1 MKYRVTIKT
10 SSYKEL
16 SFEFDDME
24 QTTIFIDTCLRH
36 NTEEDFS
43 CELTLVNEGEEDA
56 GKQNGD

>member
-10 SSYKEL
+10 TNYNEL

-24 QTTIFIDTCLRH
+24 QTSVFIDTCLHH
-36 NTEEDFS
+36 NTEKDFS
-43 CELTLVNEGEEDA
+43 CELTLVNEEEEDA

>member
-10 SSYKEL
+10 TNYNEM

-24 QTTIFIDTCLRH
+24 QASVFIDTCLH
-36 NTEEDFS
+36 YTTEKGFS
-43 CELTLVNEGEEDA
+43 CTIANAPEEEEDA